1 MKNTSSKPPSGW
13 LSALRTAVA
22 VVAITGVSMG
32 SAMAVTLAGTTIGN
46 QAAATYTDASLT
58 PRTATSNTVTT
69 IVAQVA
75 AFTLTANQSQIAAPG
90 APVNFPHTITNTGNG
105 SDSFSLAAVVPAAG
119 AAGAVGTGIF
129 STVGFNYYA
138 DANCNGVADNAVTIT
153 TVSNVAAGASSCFV
167 AVANVPVGSTSGQTG
182 TLPILAT
189 SAFATATTA
198 TNTDTVTVSSQAIIN
213 VTKSISLAS
222 GPAGTTPVTYTLTY
236 TNTGNSAATQV
247 ILSDF
252 LPAGVVYIAGAT
264 KLNGVLMT
272 ESLTALA
279 TPVAT
284 AAMDF
289 GVTVAG
295 RVTAIIPSIAAG
307 QSGTLTFNATMG
319 SAVAPVTAPGVIN
332 NQARYC
338 YNDGLV
344 VQPVTTCTPA
354 NATTSAIAGS
364 GSPTNTAT
372 FTILPTAGVAAN
384 SVAGNSTIGGGGA
397 ANVTDTSTV
406 ASVSQGATV
415 VFTDYIHNNGN
426 GTDTFNLALTNTS
439 FPAGTTFLLFKTD
452 GVTPLVDTNTIP
464 DGIVD
469 TGPVAAGAAY
479 AVVVKAVLP
488 SGVSGVGVNY
498 TNVLTATSSLNP
510 AGAIGV
516 GFDTVNN
523 VLTTV
528 TPNSVDLTNGL
539 NVSAAAVNPTNTAKG
554 LGANT
559 GTATPILVNPGAAA
573 TYPLFVNNTS
583 AVADSYVVTASA
595 MPVGWTVSYFFDAS
609 ATQGLCTTLGGPVTN
624 TGVVNGVA
632 GAVVSDK
639 VVCAVVTSP
648 ASALPGNNPITFT
661 ATSPTTGV
669 SDTKAEIVTV
679 NTVRSITLTPPNAG
693 QVFPSGSVVYTHTL
707 TNTGNVAEVAI
718 GLTDPMSGVSAGWAN
733 VVYLDNA
740 GAGVVGVLDPADT
753 VVSATTLAS
762 LAPGA
767 SVRLFA
773 KVLSPASAAAG
784 DINTSSLTATI
795 TGVINTV
802 AAPAAVVAVDN
813 TTVIVGQVL
822 LVKTQM
828 LDLLCAGNLAAAF
841 SNAPIPQA
849 AGAIPGACIVY
860 QITATNVGT
869 APVNNV
875 IVSDATPANT
885 AYACKG
891 PLAARVAATG
901 NALVAL
907 TGGGAAVATAPATCS
922 AGTISSGTIPSL
934 APGAS
939 AVLTFGVQINP

>member
-1 MKNTSSKPPSGW
+1 MKKTSNTPPSRW
-13 LSALRTAVA
+13 LSALRNTLAVA
-22 VVAITGVSMG
+22 AIAGLGMG

-75 AFTLTANQSQIAAPG
+75 AFTLTASQSQVAAPG

-105 SDSFSLAAVVPAAG
+105 TDSFNLTAATTAG
-119 AAGAVGTGIF
+119 
-129 STVGFNYYA
+129 GFTLTTPTYYI
-138 DANCNGVADNAVTIT
+138 DANCNGVADNAVAIT
-153 TVSNVAAGASSCFV
+153 SIANVAPGASACFIVV
-167 AVANVPVGSTSGQTG
+167 ATVPVTATAAMGAG
-182 TLPILAT
+182 TMTLAAT
-189 SAFATATTA
+189 SVLTPAYVPTPA
-198 TNTDTVTVSSQAIIN
+198 NNVDSVTVSSQAIIN
-213 VTKSISLAS
+213 VTKSISLGS

-236 TNTGNSAATQV
+236 TNTGNSAATNV

-252 LPAGVVYIAGAT
+252 LPATAPNAMTYIAASAKFNGAAVT
-264 KLNGVLMT
+264 DAVDADVFSFAAG
-272 ESLTALA
+272 
-279 TPVAT
+279 VAT
-284 AAMDF
+284 A
-289 GVTVAG
+289 V
-295 RVTAIIPSIAAG
+295 IPSVAAG
-307 QSGTLTFNATMG
+307 QSGTLTFDVTV
-319 SAVAPVTAPGVIN
+319 SASALPGPIN

-338 YNDGLV
+338 YNDGLAAAGSV
-344 VQPVTTCTPA
+344 NIPAACANTVALATPTVA
-354 NATTSAIAGS
+354 TSATAGS
-364 GSPTNTAT
+364 GSPTNTAV
-372 FTILPTAGVAAN
+372 FTVLQTAGVAAN
-384 SVAGNSTIGGGGA
+384 ELLGNITTGG
-397 ANVTDTSTV
+397 VTDTVTV
-406 ASVSQGATV
+406 ASASQGATV

-426 GTDTFNLALTNTS
+426 GTDTFNLSLTNTS

-469 TGPVAAGAAY
+469 TGPVAAGTAY

-488 SGVSGVGVNY
+488 SGISGVGVNY
-498 TNVLTATSSLNP
+498 TNVLRATSSLNP
-510 AGAIGV
+510 TGAIGV
-516 GFDTVNN
+516 GFDTVSN

-539 NVSAAAVNPTNTAKG
+539 NVTAAVVNATNTAKG

-559 GTATPILVNPGAAA
+559 GTATPVLVNPGAAA

-583 AVADSYVVTASA
+583 PVADTYVVTSSA
-595 MPVGWTVSYFFDAS
+595 MPTGWTVSYFFDAS
-609 ATQGLCTTLGGPVTN
+609 VTQGLCTSLGGPVTN
-624 TGVVNGVA
+624 TGVVNGVLA
-632 GAVVSDK
+632 AVVSDK

-707 TNTGNVAEVAI
+707 TNTGNVSEVAI
-718 GLTDPMSGVSAGWAN
+718 NMTDPLSGVVTGWAN
-733 VVYLDNA
+733 VVYLDA
-740 GAGVVGVLDPADT
+740 VTGVVGSLDPADT
-753 VVSATTLAS
+753 IVSGATLAA

-767 SVRLFA
+767 SVKLFV

-784 DINTSSLTATI
+784 DINTASLTATV

-802 AAPAAVVAVDN
+802 AAPAAAIAVDN

-822 LVKTQM
+822 LSKTQA
-828 LDLLCAGNLAAAF
+828 LDALCNGVADTAF
-841 SNAPIPQA
+841 SNASITA
-849 AGAIPGACIVY
+849 ATAVPGACVMY

-869 APVNNV
+869 APVTTV

-885 AYACKG
+885 TYIDYSVAVM
-891 PLAARVAATG
+891 PIAAPVLPAASVPAATTVG
-901 NALVAL
+901 
-907 TGGGAAVATAPATCS
+907 TITAPATGA
-922 AGTISSGTIPSL
+922 AGTIQATVGTL
-934 APGAS
+934 APAAS
-939 AVLTFGVQINP
+939 ALISFAVRINP